1 MFKISDFSKLSQVS
15 MRTLRYYDEIGLLKP
30 VRVDSDTGYRYYL
43 VEQLSRLQRILA
55 LKDLGFE
62 LAQIVQVL
70 DEDLPPEQ
78 LRGMLRL
85 KQHEIQQRV
94 QVEQERLARIEA
106 RLKQLEAGG
115 TRLSHDVA
123 LKKVRAQIVAS
134 TRTLAAN
141 FTLKNQFA
149 TDMLTTLKKNGV
161 RQIDHLLFIDP
172 EGSYRENDLNI
183 VEIVVPVQSSSVGNI
198 VERSGGRIT
207 IRELPA
213 VNTMATLLYQGNPY
227 TLSEAYQPLG
237 TWIQANDYVI
247 TGSCRKVC
255 LQREGDLDS
264 HLTEIQ
270 FPVEKKDA
278 IRQAFSHASKRN
290 TTQETQN
297 ILSLS

>member
-1 MFKISDFSKLSQVS
+1 

-30 VRVDSDTGYRYYL
+30 VHVDSETGYRYYL
-43 VEQLSRLQRILA
+43 VEQLARLQRILA

-85 KQHEIQQRV
+85 KQLEIQQRV
-94 QVEQERLARIEA
+94 QAEEERLARIEA

-115 TRLSHDVA
+115 TRLSHEVA
-123 LKKVRAQIVAS
+123 LKKVRSQIVAS

-149 TDMLTTLKKNGV
+149 TEMLNTLKKNGV
-161 RQIDHLLFIDP
+161 RQIDHLLFIDS
-172 EGSYRENDLNI
+172 EGSYRENDMHI
-183 VEIVVPVQSSSVGNI
+183 VEIVVPVQSSTVGNI
-198 VERSGGRIT
+198 VEQSGGRIT

-213 VNTMATLLYQGNPY
+213 VNTMATLLYHGNPY

-247 TGSCRKVC
+247 TSSCRKVC
-255 LQREGDLDS
+255 LQRDGDLDS
-264 HLTEIQ
+264 HVTEIQ
-270 FPVEKKDA
+270 FPVEKKEA
-278 IRQAFSHASKRN
+278 VRQGFSHTSKRSAI
-290 TTQETQN
+290 QETQDLL
-297 ILSLS
+297 ILSE